1 MLLQAGSADMRGPVT
16 FLVVVVAA
24 RADNHGLMV
33 QNLRGKYEHNLD
45 HNYKYG
51 TCGRPEWVAVSATG
65 ADPPHGSVVGG
76 RDLNIK
82 TVREMIFI
90 PTKVFDF

>member
-1 MLLQAGSADMRGPVT
+1 MRAPVI
-16 FLVVVVAA
+16 FLVVVVAT

-51 TCGRPEWVAVSATG
+51 TCGRPEWVTVPATD

-82 TVREMIFI
+82 TVRDDIHPDTSVRF
-90 PTKVFDF
+90 F